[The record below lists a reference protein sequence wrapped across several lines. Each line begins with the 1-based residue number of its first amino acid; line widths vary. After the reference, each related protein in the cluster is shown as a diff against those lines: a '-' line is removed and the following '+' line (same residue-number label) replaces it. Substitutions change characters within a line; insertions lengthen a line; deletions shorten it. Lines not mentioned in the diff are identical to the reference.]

1 MLQLYTKIKSV
12 KKVSK
17 GVNKEEFGSLQQ
29 KVIQAR
35 VRLEQAS
42 KECDPLQWC
51 CRESENR
58 KGIYG

>member
-17 GVNKEEFGSLQQ
+17 GVNKEEFGSLKQ
-29 KVIQAR
+29 KVIQAW

-42 KECDPLQWC
+42 KECDPLQW
-51 CRESENR
+51 
-58 KGIYG
+58 